1 MSENPAK
8 PTLYAKLAAVLGEIQ
23 RVPKSGKNK
32 HFNYEYA
39 TNEDVLDFI
48 RPLLAAHGIAFWA
61 SMVECAQAAEQ
72 TDSGKTTTRTHI
84 VLEFAFADVD
94 SGEVITS
101 RWHGEALDSQD
112 KGITK
117 AATLA
122 KKYFLLNTFL
132 ISTGDL
138 REDPDADAP
147 VEQSKPAPAAN
158 GKEGWP
164 TAERIEGLMKYWR
177 GQELTDGDIY
187 RFAGVEDDGDLEG
200 WRKYANH
207 RAATTAI
214 RDAWKADKPA
224 QTAFQQARNGKEAA
238 APIQDRT
245 PPLPDNEEEVEAA
258 AVKPPF

>member
-138 REDPDADAP
+138 RDDPDADAP
-147 VEQSKPAPAAN
+147 ESVADRAKSAPAN

-177 GQELTDGDIY
+177 GQGLTDGDIY
-187 RFAGVEDDGDLEG
+187 RFAEVEDDGDLEG
-200 WRKYANH
+200 WRKHANH
-207 RAATTAI
+207 RAATIAI
-214 RDAWKADKPA
+214 
-224 QTAFQQARNGKEAA
+224 QTALTRELDDGYEPASNGS
-238 APIQDRT
+238 
-245 PPLPDNEEEVEAA
+245 EEVEAA